1 MKYVLTILLVF
12 ILFVSSISANK
23 VYAQSFKFQLA
34 TPATPAASVG
44 SNFDVKVLINTAGK
58 QTLGA
63 DAIVVFD
70 SGKLGINS
78 AQKGTFYEVFQDH
91 SIGGTTNKYL
101 LSAWQ
106 TTELNPVSTSTETTL
121 ATLTLNAK
129 TSGSATLSF
138 DCTTGSVDSN
148 IWDTNQ
154 ADILKCADSQPLTI
168 AIGGPGPTST
178 PSATLTPGPTS
189 TPIPTSP
196 PAPPR
201 PTSTP
206 VPTNTPRP
214 TIAEL
219 PRTGAAEVTVA
230 ALGMGL
236 VLTVIGILV
245 IL

>member
-1 MKYVLTILLVF
+1 MRRPFLTILIIIF
-12 ILFVSSISANK
+12 LFTASVSVNA

-58 QTLGA
+58 QSLGA

-70 SGKLGINS
+70 SSKLDIKS
-78 AQKGTFYEVFQDH
+78 VQKGTFYEVFQDH
-91 SIGGTTNKYL
+91 AIGGTTNKYL

-106 TTELNPVSTSTETTL
+106 STELNPVSTATDTL
-121 ATLTLNAK
+121 LGTLTFNAK
-129 TSGSATLSF
+129 AAGSANLSF
-138 DCTTGSVDSN
+138 DCTSGSTDSN

-154 ADILKCADSQPLTI
+154 ADIIKCSDTLPL
-168 AIGGPGPTST
+168 ALNIGAAATPT
-178 PSATLTPGPTS
+178 ATLTPGPTA
-189 TPIPTSP
+189 TPAAT
-196 PAPPR
+196 ATPR

-219 PRTGAAEVTVA
+219 PRTGVAEMTIG
-230 ALGMGL
+230 ALGLGAL
-236 VLTVIGILV
+236 LTIVGILV